1 MVTTQFRVSSF
12 EFRVRRPGSEGF
24 IRNSEP
30 KTRNSE
36 PETRNSEP
44 ETRNLKTVAEC
55 RDLNYN
61 RAVQPQDLSEPSP
74 MIAHLSGTLLSK
86 QATSVILDVG
96 GVGYEVTIPV
106 STFYDLEEPGA
117 KVQLRIYTHVKEDAL
132 QLYGFKTAREREL
145 FMRLISVSGI
155 GPKLGITLLSGMSA
169 DEMIASIRTN
179 NLARLTLIPGVG
191 RKTAE
196 RLVMELRDKVASLSS
211 SELEEELGAK
221 SAVGAPPASEDSMRS
236 DVLSALLN
244 LGYQRSSAEKAVT
257 AALDEGGDIS
267 MELILRRSLRKLA
280 KV

>member
-1 MVTTQFRVSSF
+1 
-12 EFRVRRPGSEGF
+12 
-24 IRNSEP
+24 
-30 KTRNSE
+30 
-36 PETRNSEP
+36 
-44 ETRNLKTVAEC
+44 
-55 RDLNYN
+55 
-61 RAVQPQDLSEPSP
+61 

-86 QATSVILDVG
+86 QATSAIVDVN
-96 GVGYEVTIPV
+96 GVGYEITIPV
-106 STFYDLEEPGA
+106 STFYDLEEPGSN
-117 KVQLRIYTHVKEDAL
+117 VQLRIYTHVREDAL

-145 FMRLISVSGI
+145 FLRLISVSGI

-211 SELEEELGAK
+211 AELEEELGAK
-221 SAVGAPPASEDSMRS
+221 TSAGAGVPSEDSMRS

-244 LGYQRSSAEKAVT
+244 LGYQRNSAEKAVT
-257 AALDEGGDIS
+257 SAVDEGGEIS
-267 MELILRRSLRKLA
+267 VELILRRSLRKLA